1 MSTSKVNY
9 ALFAFASLFSMPS
22 FSSGQNIYALS
33 TLIKD
38 GITSSSYVASAKWGS
53 EAKREDIN
61 IAKSSLYPTLDM
73 TSEVA
78 RAYEKG
84 STRTTEDNVKNQI
97 MLNYRILD
105 FGVRDQLIDESNNEW
120 NSANYIY
127 LDRES
132 EIAGK
137 VTKSFLTVN
146 KQKELLDIIKNEL
159 SYYHDRLHDFEY
171 LVKSGESTESDLKKI
186 QASIDSLNV
195 QKINVNEKL
204 DDELNTLNIY
214 TNDRISR
221 NNLTS
226 VPSAISKYRFNM
238 DGEAFLSLILKQN
251 SKVLSADKKI
261 DAAKAE
267 YIASKDKF
275 FPTVDFQAGYTDNT
289 PSNDSDID
297 DYKDEFRVGVKVGWN
312 IFNGFKDV
320 SDANKRR
327 DMLNKT
333 LADRDDLLKEVTL
346 KIKSNAAQYRSG
358 IESLKLANQSC
369 RNARDLTS
377 LYEQEFK
384 IGQKSL
390 LDLVT
395 SRSELFRACSEIIE
409 SQYQVYTANLDQ
421 MLLGDM
427 LIKTINENENV
438 YR

>member
-9 ALFAFASLFSMPS
+9 ALFAFAALFSMPS
-22 FSSGQNIYALS
+22 FSSGQNIYTLS

-38 GITSSSYVASAKWGS
+38 GITSSSSVASAKWGT

-120 NSANYIY
+120 SSANYIY

-146 KQKELLDIIKNEL
+146 KQKELLGIIQNEL
-159 SYYHDRLHDFEY
+159 NYYNDRLHDFEY

-195 QKINVNEKL
+195 QKISVNEKL

-214 TNDRISR
+214 TNDLISR

-226 VPSAISKYRFNM
+226 VPSAISK
-238 DGEAFLSLILKQN
+238 
-251 SKVLSADKKI
+251 
-261 DAAKAE
+261 
-267 YIASKDKF
+267 
-275 FPTVDFQAGYTDNT
+275 
-289 PSNDSDID
+289 
-297 DYKDEFRVGVKVGWN
+297 
-312 IFNGFKDV
+312 
-320 SDANKRR
+320 
-327 DMLNKT
+327 
-333 LADRDDLLKEVTL
+333 
-346 KIKSNAAQYRSG
+346 
-358 IESLKLANQSC
+358 
-369 RNARDLTS
+369 
-377 LYEQEFK
+377 
-384 IGQKSL
+384 
-390 LDLVT
+390 
-395 SRSELFRACSEIIE
+395 
-409 SQYQVYTANLDQ
+409 
-421 MLLGDM
+421 
-427 LIKTINENENV
+427 
-438 YR
+438 

>member
-1 MSTSKVNY
+1 
-9 ALFAFASLFSMPS
+9 
-22 FSSGQNIYALS
+22 
-33 TLIKD
+33 
-38 GITSSSYVASAKWGS
+38 
-53 EAKREDIN
+53 
-61 IAKSSLYPTLDM
+61 
-73 TSEVA
+73 
-78 RAYEKG
+78 
-84 STRTTEDNVKNQI
+84 
-97 MLNYRILD
+97 
-105 FGVRDQLIDESNNEW
+105 
-120 NSANYIY
+120 
-127 LDRES
+127 
-132 EIAGK
+132 
-137 VTKSFLTVN
+137 
-146 KQKELLDIIKNEL
+146 
-159 SYYHDRLHDFEY
+159 YYNDRLHDFEY

-195 QKINVNEKL
+195 QKISVNEKL

-214 TNDRISR
+214 TNDLISR

-261 DAAKAE
+261 DAAKSE

-320 SDANKRR
+320 SDTNKRR

-333 LADRDDLLKEVTL
+333 LADRDDLLKQVTL